1 MENIGVSLWIIGKLF
16 AVVAFVI
23 YVVFAGVVLR
33 QAYSMTKTVSTG
45 FELPLRTLAWAHLGL
60 AILALLFVVTYL

>member
-1 MENIGVSLWIIGKLF
+1 MIDLWLIGKLF
-16 AVVAFVI
+16 ALLAFVV

-33 QAYSMTKTVSTG
+33 QVYLMTKTVSVG

-60 AILALLFVVTYL
+60 ALLALLLVATYL